1 MKNINTSSEPFGK
14 AFSTEIA
21 DSFLFQIHRIKKA
34 LFRRTNALMSEAGI
48 TLQLEQLPLIMIL
61 QYKDLSQRELSDK
74 TMRDKS
80 SILRSVNALEK
91 KSLLIV
97 RKDKTDKRKNV
108 VSLTDEGI
116 SLAKSIR
123 SLMKKSEDEVLSVFS
138 PKERIEALEVIKG
151 YADRLE
157 RT

>member
-1 MKNINTSSEPFGK
+1 MTDTKSNSEPLGK
-14 AFSTEIA
+14 AFSAEIA

-34 LFRRTNALMSEAGI
+34 LFRRTNALMNEAGI

-61 QYKDLSQRELSDK
+61 QHKDLSQRELSDK

-80 SILRSVNALEK
+80 SILRSISALEK

-97 RKDKTDKRKNV
+97 RKDKIDKIKNV
-108 VSLTDEGI
+108 VSLTEEGML
-116 SLAKSIR
+116 LAKNIR
-123 SLMKKSEDEVLSVFS
+123 SLMKKSEDEVLSGFTAQ
-138 PKERIEALEVIKG
+138 ERVEALETIRS

-157 RT
+157 RI

>member
-1 MKNINTSSEPFGK
+1 MIKMEKDPATSNTSLGD
-14 AFSTEIA
+14 EIS
-21 DSFLFQIHRIKKA
+21 DSFFFQIHRMKRTI
-34 LFRRTNALMSEAGI
+34 FRRTNALMSEAGI

-61 QYKDLSQRELSDK
+61 QRENRSQRELSDI

-80 SILRSVNALEK
+80 SILRSINALEK
-91 KSLLIV
+91 KNLV
-97 RKDKTDKRKNV
+97 EVQKDKADKRKNI

-123 SLMKKSEDEVLSVFS
+123 SLMKKAEDEVLSVFS
-138 PKERIEALEVIKG
+138 ERERGEALETIRS

-157 RT
+157 TL

>member
-1 MKNINTSSEPFGK
+1 MTDTNTNSEPFGQ
-14 AFSTEIA
+14 AFSAEIA

-61 QYKDLSQRELSDK
+61 QHKELSQRELSDK

-80 SILRSVNALEK
+80 SILRSINALEK

-108 VSLTDEGI
+108 VSLTEEGFV
-116 SLAKSIR
+116 LAKNIR

-138 PKERIEALEVIKG
+138 AKERIEALETIRS

-157 RT
+157 RI

>member
-1 MKNINTSSEPFGK
+1 MTDTITNSEPFDK
-14 AFSTEIA
+14 AFSAEIA

-48 TLQLEQLPLIMIL
+48 MLQLEQLPLIMIL
-61 QYKDLSQRELSDK
+61 QHKELSQRELSDK

-80 SILRSVNALEK
+80 SILRSINALEK
-91 KSLLIV
+91 KSLLVV

-108 VSLTDEGI
+108 VSLTEEGVV
-116 SLAKSIR
+116 LAKNIR

-138 PKERIEALEVIKG
+138 ATERIQALETIKS

-157 RT
+157 RI

>member
-1 MKNINTSSEPFGK
+1 MSDIKSNSEPTDK

-61 QYKDLSQRELSDK
+61 QHKDFSQRELSDK

-80 SILRSVNALEK
+80 SILRSINALEK
-91 KSLLIV
+91 KGLLVV
-97 RKDKTDKRKNV
+97 RKDKLDKRKNV
-108 VSLTDEGI
+108 VSLTQEGI
-116 SLAKSIR
+116 ELAKIIR

-138 PKERIEALEVIKG
+138 AKERIEALETIRS

>member
-1 MKNINTSSEPFGK
+1 MKDVKTDSGRFGK
-14 AFSTEIA
+14 VFSAEIS

-34 LFRRTNALMSEAGI
+34 LFRRTNALMNEAGI

-61 QYKDLSQRELSDK
+61 QHQDFSQRELSDK

-80 SILRSVNALEK
+80 SILRSINALEN
-91 KSLLIV
+91 KSLLVV

-108 VSLTDEGI
+108 VSLTEEGI
-116 SLAKSIR
+116 ALAKNIR

-138 PKERIEALEVIKG
+138 VKERTEALETIKNF
-151 YADRLE
+151 ADRLD
-157 RT
+157 

>member
-1 MKNINTSSEPFGK
+1 MTDTNTNSEPFGQ
-14 AFSTEIA
+14 AFSAEIA
-21 DSFLFQIHRIKKA
+21 ESFLFQIHRIKKA

-61 QYKDLSQRELSDK
+61 QHKELSQRELSDK

-80 SILRSVNALEK
+80 SILRSIHALEK
-91 KSLLIV
+91 KRLLVV

-108 VSLTDEGI
+108 VSLTEEGVV
-116 SLAKSIR
+116 LAKNIR

-138 PKERIEALEVIKG
+138 AKERIEALETIRS

>member
-1 MKNINTSSEPFGK
+1 MINTKTDSEPVDQ
-14 AFSTEIA
+14 AFSAEIA

-61 QYKDLSQRELSDK
+61 QHRELSQRELSDK

-80 SILRSVNALEK
+80 SILRSINALEK
-91 KSLLIV
+91 KSLLVV

-108 VSLTDEGI
+108 VSLTEDGI
-116 SLAKSIR
+116 ALAKNIR
-123 SLMKKSEDEVLSVFS
+123 SLMKKSEDEVLAVFT
-138 PKERIEALEVIKG
+138 PKERIEALQAIKS

-157 RT
+157 QS